1 MGVKSFYNKNKKYV
15 ILLLICLTVQMIY
28 GINIYQDATSTIID
42 FFVRLIINTLLFF
55 FLPTVYS
62 KWGQNP
68 KRFGRLSIVIIVI
81 FVFALISAEISKEF
95 IN

>member
-42 FFVRLIINTLLFF
+42 FFVRLIINTLLLNKHTEKKKLFQTTKAADN
-55 FLPTVYS
+55 LWCLVR
-62 KWGQNP
+62 K
-68 KRFGRLSIVIIVI
+68 
-81 FVFALISAEISKEF
+81 
-95 IN
+95 